1 MLTRWLLPLYRLAV
15 LVAIA
20 WILREHAI
28 RVRFE
33 GFRPV
38 TIDEVRTILPSATA
52 LHPDAGERAG
62 ADVIDAAG
70 RKIGYILQTAPVS
83 DAVVGYRGWT
93 NSLIAFDS
101 ALHVIGVRV
110 RASQDTDE
118 HVGDV
123 KGDPYFMKTWNGK
136 PWDQIAGETPA
147 EAGIEGVSGATMTS
161 LAMAEGIMRRL
172 RAADSALAVPPQQWR
187 IAGRDVG
194 LGMFTIAATWLA
206 FRGTHGRRWL
216 RITFQ
221 VIAIGYVGFWNGDLL
236 AQSLMVGWAQNGAP
250 YRLAPGVVLLL
261 AAALIIPWAAG
272 KPIYCQH
279 ICPHGHAQEF
289 LSRIL
294 PARWR
299 LRIPKG
305 VSAGLRWVPALTIVC
320 IFIITILALPADLA
334 GVEPFDAYL
343 LKSAG
348 WATLTIA
355 VVGLIASLFVPMAYC
370 HYGCPTGAVL
380 NFVRRRGVN
389 DGFGRREI
397 AALLLVFA
405 AAFLSWKSA
414 AMRAWL
420 ESSASDWIL

>member
-33 GFRPV
+33 GFLPV

-52 LHPDAGERAG
+52 LHPDSGERAG

-70 RKIGYILQTAPVS
+70 RKIGYVLQTAPVS

-101 ALHVIGVRV
+101 ALHVLGVRI
-110 RASQDTDE
+110 RSSQDTDE

-136 PWDQIAGETPA
+136 PWDTVAGETPA
-147 EAGIEGVSGATMTS
+147 DAGIEGVSGATMTS

-172 RAADSALAVPPQQWR
+172 RAADSALTVPPQQWR
-187 IAGRDVG
+187 IAGRDIG
-194 LGMFTIAATWLA
+194 LVIFTIAAMWLA

-216 RITFQ
+216 RVTFQ
-221 VIAIGYVGFWNGDLL
+221 IIAIGYVGFWNGDLL
-236 AQSLMVGWAQNGAP
+236 AQSLMVGWAQNGVP

-261 AAALIIPWAAG
+261 AAALIIPWTTG
-272 KPIYCQH
+272 KPLYCQH

-289 LSRIL
+289 LARAL
-294 PARWR
+294 PTRWR
-299 LRIPKG
+299 LRIPKS
-305 VSAGLRWVPALTIVC
+305 VSAGLRWVPPLTIVC
-320 IFIITILALPADLA
+320 ILAITVLALPADLA

-370 HYGCPTGAVL
+370 HYGCPTGALL
-380 NFVRRRGVN
+380 NFVRRHGMN
-389 DGFGRREI
+389 DRFGRREI